1 MRPASAAATGRSI
14 TSGGYTEVVDRRF
27 LVTDAPLDAAALAGL
42 VSSAEAGAIATF
54 VGLVRGDNAGRRV
67 LRLDYEA
74 FAPLAEKMFA
84 SIAAEAAA
92 HWPAVRLAIHHR
104 VGRLEIGEA
113 SVAIAAASPHRA
125 EAFAACRYAIERI
138 KQVAPVW
145 KHEHFEGGDVWIE
158 GATADPGDDAARRTA
173 FERACS

>member
-27 LVTDAPLDAAALAGL
+27 LVTDAPLDAAALARL

-74 FAPLAEKMFA
+74 FAPLAEKEGARILEETRRNFA
-84 SIAAEAAA
+84 VFDIRC
-92 HWPAVRLAIHHR
+92 VHR
-104 VGRLEIGEA
+104 VGRLELGELA
-113 SVAIAAASPHRA
+113 VWVGVSAQHRGAA
-125 EAFAACRYAIERI
+125 FDACRFVIDEVKSRVPIWKKEFYA
-138 KQVAPVW
+138 
-145 KHEHFEGGDVWIE
+145 GGDTGWVNAGT
-158 GATADPGDDAARRTA
+158 GAG
-173 FERACS
+173 